1 MRIYH
6 RLCDEHGFTGCY
18 STVKKYVRKK
28 KYVMKTLSAGYLPLE
43 HPKGWGQVDFGLAEG
58 EWAATGERFPF
69 YALTI
74 SFPGSNNGVTQ
85 AFPSQNQEC
94 LLEGMKR
101 IFEHIGGVP
110 PRLRFDNM
118 TTAVAQVLKDGERVL
133 TDGFTRFMLHYRFQ
147 ADFCNPASG
156 NEKGNVENKVGYS
169 RRNAFVPVPVIT
181 SFEEFNEQLM
191 RQVKLG
197 GMAKGWRSVPYE
209 NTEQYVTDLLT
220 LELQERETNR
230 INRMV
235 KTAGF
240 RVMKTLDDFVWNSAI
255 ELPGGLPQ
263 EYMTDLQFL
272 APKENLIFMG
282 SVGTGK
288 THLATAIALKACQE
302 GRRVRFFTAAELANI
317 LLEKN
322 TKGTLNNYLGTLKKV
337 ELVVIDEIG
346 FVPLHKDAAELLFQV
361 ISDCYER
368 KSLIIT
374 SNLEFSQ
381 WNTVFGDNR
390 LTAALVDRLI
400 HHSHIVIFS
409 GESYRLTQSLNRQR
423 AYT

>member
-1 MRIYH
+1 M
-6 RLCDEHGFTGCY
+6 
-18 STVKKYVRKK
+18 
-28 KYVMKTLSAGYLPLE
+28 
-43 HPKGWGQVDFGLAEG
+43 AEQ
-58 EWAATGERFPF
+58 
-69 YALTI
+69 I
-74 SFPGSNNGVTQ
+74 
-85 AFPSQNQEC
+85 
-94 LLEGMKR
+94 
-101 IFEHIGGVP
+101 
-110 PRLRFDNM
+110 
-118 TTAVAQVLKDGERVL
+118 
-133 TDGFTRFMLHYRFQ
+133 
-147 ADFCNPASG
+147 
-156 NEKGNVENKVGYS
+156 
-169 RRNAFVPVPVIT
+169 
-181 SFEEFNEQLM
+181 EQLM

-220 LELQERETNR
+220 LELQEREANR

-255 ELPGGLPQ
+255 ELPGGLTQ
-263 EYMTDLQFL
+263 EYMTDLHFL

-322 TKGTLNNYLGTLKKV
+322 TKGTLNNYLDTLKKV

-390 LTAALVDRLI
+390 LTAALVDRLN
-400 HHSHIVIFS
+400 SPQPYCDFLW
-409 GESYRLTQSLNRQR
+409 ESYRLTQSLNRQR

>member
-1 MRIYH
+1 M
-6 RLCDEHGFTGCY
+6 
-18 STVKKYVRKK
+18 
-28 KYVMKTLSAGYLPLE
+28 
-43 HPKGWGQVDFGLAEG
+43 AEQ
-58 EWAATGERFPF
+58 
-69 YALTI
+69 I
-74 SFPGSNNGVTQ
+74 
-85 AFPSQNQEC
+85 
-94 LLEGMKR
+94 
-101 IFEHIGGVP
+101 
-110 PRLRFDNM
+110 
-118 TTAVAQVLKDGERVL
+118 
-133 TDGFTRFMLHYRFQ
+133 
-147 ADFCNPASG
+147 
-156 NEKGNVENKVGYS
+156 
-169 RRNAFVPVPVIT
+169 
-181 SFEEFNEQLM
+181 EQLM

-240 RVMKTLDDFVWNSAI
+240 RVMKTLDDF
-255 ELPGGLPQ
+255 ELPGGLTQ
-263 EYMTDLQFL
+263 EYMTDLHFL

-288 THLATAIALKACQE
+288 THLATSIALKACQE